1 MSLASLMKNKTR
13 SFLSVLGITIA
24 IAAVI
29 AMQGLGNGAQ
39 TLIEDNIKGLS
50 NNLITIRSQSGFSG
64 FPTPSG
70 FTDMKRES
78 MAKSNINSPLAESVV
93 GTKTVGTTPLTKE
106 EFEYLKEELPKKY
119 NDIKEIGAVI
129 NDKFQM
135 ELDGEKIEITGNAV
149 TVNYFSIQE
158 LEFTDGNGNYSE
170 NENQVVLGYDLGDS
184 VKNSLK
190 LSNLSELIGREIEI
204 SNKLYRIIGVLN
216 KSDSILLSSLSTNLF
231 VSLNT
236 YLNNNPDSN
245 SFSSILISTMT
256 AEKLNES
263 KEVITNAL
271 RDFRNL
277 PVDVKNN
284 FIVST
289 ALDLASTITQVTDTF
304 VLLLTGIS
312 AISLLVGGIG
322 ISNIMLVSVTERTKE
337 IGLRK
342 AIGAKRSHIL
352 LQFLLEAMFL
362 TLIGGIFGII
372 FGYILAVGVGSA
384 VGLNSSITIQTI
396 ILATSISSIVGI
408 LFGFLP
414 AYNASKLSAVD
425 ALRYE

>member
-1 MSLASLMKNKTR
+1 
-13 SFLSVLGITIA
+13 
-24 IAAVI
+24 
-29 AMQGLGNGAQ
+29 
-39 TLIEDNIKGLS
+39 
-50 NNLITIRSQSGFSG
+50 
-64 FPTPSG
+64 
-70 FTDMKRES
+70 MKRES